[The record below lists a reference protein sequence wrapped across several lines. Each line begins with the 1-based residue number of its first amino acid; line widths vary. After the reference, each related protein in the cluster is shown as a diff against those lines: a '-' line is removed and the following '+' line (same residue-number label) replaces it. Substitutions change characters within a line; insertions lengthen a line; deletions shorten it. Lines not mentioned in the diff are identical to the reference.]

1 MACTLTSGRTEPCR
15 DAVGGL
21 KAIYLA
27 NFIEDG
33 FTVAAG
39 EATAINVALTEVFKY
54 ELIADGNTFV
64 ETPTQDPNAGT
75 TTYEKV
81 LSVVLKKQN
90 LASANELAI
99 IMKARLLVV
108 VQYRD
113 GSYRVLGLEDGTFQ
127 TGDFQSGGAKSEFNG
142 YNLTFTA
149 TETTPSPYLDSATVT
164 ALEAIVS
171 ATNINP

>member
-1 MACTLTSGRTEPCR
+1 MSCTLTSGRTEPCR

-21 KAIYLA
+21 KAVYIY
-27 NFIEDG
+27 NFLEDA

-39 EATAINVALTEVFKY
+39 EATAINAALTEVFKY

-64 ETPTQDPNAGT
+64 ETFTQDANAGT
-75 TTYEKV
+75 STYEKV
-81 LSVVLKKQN
+81 LSVVLKKQDK
-90 LASANELAI
+90 ATANELALI
-99 IMKARLLVV
+99 VKGRLGVV
-108 VQYRD
+108 VEGRD

-127 TGDFQSGGAKSEFNG
+127 SGDIQSGGAKADFNG

-149 TETTPSPYLDSATVT
+149 TEVLPSAYLDAATIT
-164 ALEAIVS
+164 ALDGIVS